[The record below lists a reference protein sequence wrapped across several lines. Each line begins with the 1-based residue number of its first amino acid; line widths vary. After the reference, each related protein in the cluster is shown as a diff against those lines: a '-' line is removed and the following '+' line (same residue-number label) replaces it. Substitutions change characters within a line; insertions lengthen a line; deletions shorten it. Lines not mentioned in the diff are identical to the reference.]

1 MQIGKMRSVHV
12 VWLDFGGHE
21 RLTNEATKCQ
31 RYVWLA
37 LAGMFFGQPKM
48 LAITRLRAGKQSA
61 ANMCLRG
68 GSISCRYARAGL
80 AHSDR
85 VFPNDMSGLSMF
97 SAAASVGGATASQT
111 CYLTINCMPTIRRSR
126 SVPLAMG

>member
-48 LAITRLRAGKQSA
+48 LAITRSRAGKQSA
-61 ANMCLRG
+61 ANMCQRG
-68 GSISCRYARAGL
+68 GAFLAGM
-80 AHSDR
+80 
-85 VFPNDMSGLSMF
+85 PEQGLRTRIAYFRM
-97 SAAASVGGATASQT
+97 T
-111 CYLTINCMPTIRRSR
+111 
-126 SVPLAMG
+126 